1 MARLY
6 GLSPLSSPKP
16 TSFYLTPLLRCADVN
31 HLQTMKRRKDVLL
44 QTNLSSLG
52 FKLSVSTIVSRTC
65 SWLLTS
71 REVVQSDVVAH
82 AYTHSAQ
89 VAEAGAFL

>member
-1 MARLY
+1 MARFYRLTH
-6 GLSPLSSPKP
+6 LSSPKP
-16 TSFYLTPLLRCADVN
+16 ISFYLTHFSDVLKCLLEPSDVN

-52 FKLSVSTIVSRTC
+52 FKLNVSIIDSRTC

-71 REVVQSDVVAH
+71 
-82 AYTHSAQ
+82 
-89 VAEAGAFL
+89 